1 VRSRLGATLT
11 AGGALALI
19 GVVCV
24 THADD
29 VARAAAAVPAWAVA
43 ASVGLHVSTLVLR
56 SEAWRLTLHCAGGPV
71 LPRSTVHL
79 ANATAFVAGTA
90 QSQAAL
96 PARVTVLRRLAGAAA
111 PRPAQIC
118 VADVPIF
125 VIELCAT
132 ALVVVAAIAGG
143 RGAWWMAPPA
153 IGVAIAAAAVVR
165 WVPRRFAHRP
175 LVCGL
180 AVFGVP
186 GRRGWLGVLVA
197 GVVAVTLARIGL
209 VLAVCGLPHGLGEIA
224 WVFAAM
230 GILGLLPL
238 GPGASP
244 GATLVA
250 LAGASVGAATA
261 AGLLLGASSIV
272 AVVVYALVVGLLSRL
287 SPPAHRLRLPR
298 AGRPVARSSA

>member
-1 VRSRLGATLT
+1 VTAAGAIV
-11 AGGALALI
+11 LI
-19 GVVCV
+19 GVLCA

-29 VARAAAAVPAWAVA
+29 VRGAAAAVPAWAVA
-43 ASVGLHVSTLVLR
+43 AAVSLHLVTLALR

-79 ANATAFVAGTA
+79 ANAAAFVAGTA

-111 PRPAQIC
+111 PRPGQIY

-132 ALVVVAAIAGG
+132 ALVGVAAIAAG
-143 RGAWWMAPPA
+143 RGTWWMALPA
-153 IGVAIAAAAVVR
+153 VGIAIAAAAVVR

-175 LVCGL
+175 FVRGL
-180 AVFGVP
+180 AVFGAR
-186 GRRGWLGVLVA
+186 GRRGWLVVLVA

-250 LAGASVGAATA
+250 LAGSSVGAATA

-272 AVVVYALVVGLLSRL
+272 AVVLYALVVGGLSRL
-287 SPPAHRLRLPR
+287 SSPTHWLGMPR
-298 AGRPVARSSA
+298 AGRHLARSSA